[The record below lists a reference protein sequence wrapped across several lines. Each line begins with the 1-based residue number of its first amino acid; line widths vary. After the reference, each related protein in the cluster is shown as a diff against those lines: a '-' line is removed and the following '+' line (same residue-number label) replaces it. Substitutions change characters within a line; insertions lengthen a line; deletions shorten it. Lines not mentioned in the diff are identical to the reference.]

1 MVNLLIYSNI
11 RLLITI
17 RLLDGHLNRD
27 YQYGNYRDV
36 TQSKNNVKRSEMY

>member
-1 MVNLLIYSNI
+1 MVDLLIYSNI

-27 YQYGNYRDV
+27 YQDV
-36 TQSKNNVKRSEMY
+36 AQSQNNVKRLEMYQ